1 MSWNFSSLF
10 ARFKRSKKSGPS
22 SHFDLKLLRQIK
34 PHAFPSW
41 SQFKYLGSFL
51 STTEKKAVWSAVGV
65 LMFTLIGWSIYAIS
79 VHSLLT
85 PKVGGE
91 YSEALI
97 GQPKYIN
104 PLFSSTNDV
113 DADISSLV
121 YSGLFKYD
129 NNKKLVPD
137 LAEKFTI
144 AEDQKTYD
152 IVLKKNLKW
161 SDGEPITTD
170 DILFTFETLQNAE
183 TGSPLIT
190 SFQGVRVE
198 KSDEDTIRFTLK
210 TTYAPFLDA
219 LTLGILPEH
228 TWSEIQPTNIRL
240 AKFNI
245 QPVGSGAWKF
255 EKMIK
260 DNTGNIQS
268 YSLINNDNYYGKKP
282 YLKNLAFKFFTN
294 QTEAVA
300 ALRSQSVSALSFIPH
315 NLKDKVNGKNLN
327 IFNLQLPQY
336 TALFFNKSVATELK
350 DDDLRLA
357 LAQAIDKNTLIKESL
372 SGDGT
377 AIEAPILPGNLGYDE
392 GIKKVSFDIA
402 NANQLLDKKWPRLQ
416 PEEYFKIRHEQ
427 ILKSVNLSKQL
438 TKDVPTDTTTTT
450 KIIKKTKN
458 DNKKSTIKNPLPVE
472 NSPLTT
478 EEENKITEVIRV
490 EMASGQSFY
499 RKLDKNDVL
508 KLSITTA
515 DTPEYVK
522 TAQQIAKMWQ
532 LIGIQTNIIIV
543 GSNQIVRDTL
553 KDRAYQILIYGEM
566 VGADPDLYSFWHSSQ
581 SEYPGL
587 NLAKFSDRDA
597 DKLLEDAR
605 TTLDTDARAK
615 LYQKFQDILAKD
627 LPAVFLYSPTYI
639 MAVNKDIHGINI
651 TNLVSPADRFS
662 TLNEWYVKTK
672 RELK

>member
-22 SHFDLKLLRQIK
+22 SHLDIKLLRQIK
-34 PHAFPSW
+34 SNTFPSF
-41 SQFKYLGSFL
+41 SQLKYLGSFL
-51 STTEKKAVWSAVGV
+51 NSTEKRVIWSAIGI
-65 LMFTLIGWSIYAIS
+65 LLLTLVSWSVYAIS
-79 VHSLLT
+79 MHSLLT
-85 PKVGGE
+85 PKSGGE

-104 PLFSSTNDV
+104 PLFASTNDI
-113 DADISSLV
+113 DADLSSLM
-121 YSGLFKYD
+121 YSGLFKYSD
-129 NNKKLVPD
+129 NKKIVPD

-144 AEDQKTYD
+144 ASDQKTYD
-152 IVLKKNLKW
+152 IELKKNLKW

-198 KSDEDTIRFTLK
+198 KTDDNTIRFTLK
-210 TTYAPFLDA
+210 TPYAPFLDA

-228 TWSEIQPTNIRL
+228 VWAEIPPANIRL

-255 EKMIK
+255 EKMVK

-268 YSLINNDNYYGKKP
+268 YSLINNENFYNKKP
-282 YLKNLAFKFFTN
+282 YLKNLTFKFFNN

-300 ALRSQSVSALSFIPH
+300 ALRGQNVSALSFVPH
-315 NLKDKVNGKNLN
+315 DLKDKVSGKNLN

-336 TALFFNKSVATELK
+336 TALFFNKGAMTELK
-350 DDDLRLA
+350 DSDLRLA
-357 LAQAIDKNTLIKESL
+357 LAQAIDKNILVKEAL
-372 SGDGT
+372 DGDGT
-377 AIEAPILPGNLGYDE
+377 TIDGPILAGNLGYYND
-392 GIKKVSFDIA
+392 IKRIPFNSA
-402 NANQLLDKKWPRLQ
+402 GANQLLDKGWPRLQ

-427 ILKSVNLSKQL
+427 ILKSLNTNTQ
-438 TKDVPTDTTTTT
+438 TT
-450 KIIKKTKN
+450 K
-458 DNKKSTIKNPLPVE
+458 
-472 NSPLTT
+472 T
-478 EEENKITEVIRV
+478 ETPTVSAEDEQKIGDMIRA
-490 EMASGQSFY
+490 EMTSGQSFY
-499 RKLDKNDVL
+499 RKLGKTDIL
-508 KLSITTA
+508 RLTITTA

-532 LIGIQTNIIIV
+532 AVGIQTNIVTV
-543 GSNQIVRDTL
+543 GSRQIVRDTL
-553 KDRAYQILIYGEM
+553 KDRTYQVLIYGEM
-566 VGADPDLYSFWHSSQ
+566 IGADPDLYSFWHSSQ

-605 TTLDTDARAK
+605 TTLDSDLRAK

-627 LPAVFLYSPTYI
+627 LPAIFLYSPTYI
-639 MAVNKDIHGINI
+639 MAVSKDIHGIDLKNI
-651 TNLVSPADRFS
+651 VNPSDRFS
-662 TLNEWYVKTK
+662 TINDWYIKTK
-672 RELK
+672 RQIK

>member
-10 ARFKRSKKSGPS
+10 AHFKRSNKSGPS
-22 SHFDLKLLRQIK
+22 SHYDLKLLRQIK

-51 STTEKKAVWSAVGV
+51 STTEKKTIWSATGV
-65 LMFTLIGWSIYAIS
+65 LFLTLAGWAIYAIS
-79 VHSLLT
+79 IHSLLT

-129 NNKKLVPD
+129 NNKKLVAD
-137 LAEKFTI
+137 LAEKYTI

-152 IVLKKNLKW
+152 IELKKNLKW

-198 KSDEDTIRFTLK
+198 KTDENTIRFTLK
-210 TTYAPFLDA
+210 TTYTPFLDA

-228 TWSEIQPTNIRL
+228 TWSEIQPNNIRL

-255 EKMIK
+255 EKMVK
-260 DNTGNIQS
+260 DNTGTIQS
-268 YSLINNDNYYGKKP
+268 YSLINNENYYGQKP
-282 YLKNLAFKFFTN
+282 YLKNLTFKIFNN

-300 ALRSQSVSALSFIPH
+300 ALRSQNVSALSFIPH
-315 NLKDKVNGKNLN
+315 NLKDKVSGKNLN

-372 SGDGT
+372 GGDGT
-377 AIEAPILPGNLGYDE
+377 AIEAPILPGNLGYNE
-392 GIKKVSFDIA
+392 NIKKTTFDIA
-402 NANQLLDKKWPRLQ
+402 SANQLLDKKWPRLQ

-438 TKDVPTDTTTTT
+438 TKDTSTNTVTTTN
-450 KIIKKTKN
+450 KKTKTI
-458 DNKKSTIKNPLPVE
+458 NKKSTTKNRPPAE
-472 NSPLTT
+472 ISPLTT
-478 EEENKITEVIRV
+478 EEENKITEVIRA

-499 RKLDKNDVL
+499 RKLGKNDVL

-522 TAQQIAKMWQ
+522 TAQQISKMWQ
-532 LIGIQTNIIIV
+532 TIGIQTNIMTV
-543 GSNQIVRDTL
+543 GSSQIVRDTL

-615 LYQKFQDILAKD
+615 LYQKFQNILAKD

-639 MAVNKDIHGINI
+639 MAVSKDIHGIDIKNI
-651 TNLVSPADRFS
+651 VSPADRFS
-662 TLNEWYVKTK
+662 TLNEWYIKTK
-672 RELK
+672 REIK

>member
-10 ARFKRSKKSGPS
+10 ARFKRPKKSGPS
-22 SHFDLKLLRQIK
+22 SHYDLKLLRQLK

-51 STTEKKAVWSAVGV
+51 SPSERKTIWSATTI
-65 LMFTLIGWSIYAIS
+65 LIITLIGWSVYAITT
-79 VHSLLT
+79 HSLLT
-85 PKVGGE
+85 PKAGGE

-113 DADISSLV
+113 DADLSSLM

-129 NNKKLVPD
+129 NNKKLVID
-137 LAEKFTI
+137 LAENFSI
-144 AEDQKTYD
+144 GSDQKTYD
-152 IVLKKNLKW
+152 ITLKKNLKW

-190 SFQGVRVE
+190 SFQGVHIE
-198 KSDEDTIRFTLK
+198 KTDNNTVRFTLK
-210 TTYAPFLDA
+210 TPYAPFLDA

-228 TWSEIQPTNIRL
+228 IWSEIIPANIRL

-245 QPVGSGAWKF
+245 QPIGSGAWKF
-255 EKMIK
+255 EKMAK

-268 YSLINNDNYYGKKP
+268 YSLINNENYYGKKP
-282 YLKNLAFKFFTN
+282 YLKNLTFKFFNN

-300 ALRSQSVSALSFIPH
+300 ALRSQNLLALSFVPQ
-315 NLKDKVNGKNLN
+315 NLKDKVSGKNLN

-336 TALFFNKSVATELK
+336 TALFFNKSAYSELK
-350 DDDLRLA
+350 EDNLRLA
-357 LAQAIDKNTLIKESL
+357 LAQSIDKNILIEESL
-372 SGDGT
+372 NGDGT
-377 AIEAPILPGNLGYDE
+377 VIDSPILSGNLGYHKDV
-392 GIKKVSFDIA
+392 KKIPFNIA
-402 NANQLLDKKWPRLQ
+402 SANQLLDKDWPRLQ
-416 PEEYFKIRHEQ
+416 PEEYFKIRHDQ
-427 ILKSVNLSKQL
+427 ILKNLMAEKEPTTNTSTGKKNSKDEKINIS
-438 TKDVPTDTTTTT
+438 TEDET
-450 KIIKKTKN
+450 KIN
-458 DNKKSTIKNPLPVE
+458 EL
-472 NSPLTT
+472 
-478 EEENKITEVIRV
+478 IRS
-490 EMASGQSFY
+490 EMTSGQSFY
-499 RKLDKNDVL
+499 RKLGKNDIL
-508 KLSITTA
+508 RLSITTA
-515 DTPEYVK
+515 DTPEYTK

-532 LIGIQTNIIIV
+532 SIGIQTNVVTV
-543 GSNQIVRDTL
+543 GSRQIVRDAL
-553 KDRAYQILIYGEM
+553 KDRNYQVLIYGEM
-566 VGADPDLYSFWHSSQ
+566 IGADPDLYSFWHSSQ

-605 TTLDTDARAK
+605 TTLDTDMRAK

-639 MAVNKDIHGINI
+639 MAVSKDIHGINI
-651 TNLVSPADRFS
+651 ANIVSPADRFS
-662 TLNEWYVKTK
+662 TLNDWYVKTK
-672 RELK
+672 RQIK